1 MTWNNSLGGEEGS
14 SDEGIVLF
22 TTSCAGNAK
31 VSSDTRRMKYLLRA
45 KGVEYKEVDLSDNPL
60 DRFRMLEQSDCTVTL
75 PQLHVN
81 NRFVGTADDVQEYE
95 DFGGLDDL
103 LFGVDPQI
111 VKDRIDRVVSLRV
124 QGLACGGV
132 ERKQAFLH
140 PSSQTVEGTTKEHT
154 D

>member
-1 MTWNNSLGGEEGS
+1 MTWNDSIGGGEEEPS
-14 SDEGIVLF
+14 EEGIVLF
-22 TTSCAGNAK
+22 TTSCPGNAK

-45 KGVEYKEVDLSDNPL
+45 KGVDYKEVDLSDNPL

-81 NRFVGTADDVQEYE
+81 NKFVGTADEVQEYE

-103 LFGVDPQI
+103 LFGVDPET
-111 VKDRIDRVVSLRV
+111 VKDRIDRLVSLRAE
-124 QGLACGGV
+124 GLACGGV
-132 ERKQAFLH
+132 ERKQAFVH
-140 PSSQTVEGTTKEHT
+140 PSEGSKEHT